1 MFRIELRRY
10 YIISSALDLDQ
21 RLTETSRERPDFLF
35 MRWFFHHSFP
45 LDKPSIVENT
55 CTPVFVAA
63 LFTVA
68 RTWKQPRYPSTGEW
82 IKKL

>member
-21 RLTETSRERPDFLF
+21 RLTETSRERPDFLSL
-35 MRWFFHHSFP
+35 RWFFHHSFP
-45 LDKPSIVENT
+45 FDKPSIVENT

-68 RTWKQPRYPSTGEW
+68 RTWKQPRYPSTDEW

>member
-21 RLTETSRERPDFLF
+21 RLTETSLERPDFLF